1 MQVARNVRFKNDQI
15 FRFLVVTSLVV
26 PGIQISH
33 TERMYRLEARE
44 TEKGK
49 ILNVCFSLK
58 ECDKKMRANT

>member
-1 MQVARNVRFKNDQI
+1 MLRFKNDQI

-26 PGIQISH
+26 PGIHISH
-33 TERMYRLEARE
+33 TERMYRLEASE

-49 ILNVCFSLK
+49 ILSVCFSLK